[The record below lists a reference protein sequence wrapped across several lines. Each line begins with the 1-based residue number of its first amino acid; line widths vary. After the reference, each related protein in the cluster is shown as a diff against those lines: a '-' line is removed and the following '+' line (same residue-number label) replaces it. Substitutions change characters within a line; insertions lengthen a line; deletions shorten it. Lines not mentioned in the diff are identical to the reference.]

1 MGVGRKLHEAPRF
14 IPNFFDPTDRRRL
27 AEGMVI
33 TIEPFLSLASERCT
47 TADDGWTPALRAG
60 KPVCSVRAHPRHYG
74 GGPEVMTRP

>member
-1 MGVGRKLHEAPRF
+1 MGWAQASRSSAF

-47 TADDGWTPALRAG
+47 TADDGWTLLSGPGNRSARFEHTLVITAG
-60 KPVCSVRAHPRHYG
+60 APRL
-74 GGPEVMTRP
+74 